1 MGFAEERTV
10 MAKQNASLA
19 PAYLFFG
26 CRHPDHDF
34 LYREQLENWDKEGV
48 ICLRPVFSRYQDS
61 EVRYVQHK
69 LWECRK
75 EVYEQ
80 LKNGA
85 KLYLCGEGGGMAV
98 EVKQTI
104 GRIWKEGSGCGNE
117 EMERW
122 MKEELNERFSVDVFI

>member
-1 MGFAEERTV
+1 MGFAEERAV
-10 MAKQNASLA
+10 LVKQNNKLG

-34 LYREQLENWDKEGV
+34 LYRDQLETWDKEGV
-48 ICLRPVFSRYQDS
+48 IQLRPVFSRYQS
-61 EVRYVQHK
+61 TEVRYVQHK

-80 LKNGA
+80 LKDGA
-85 KLYLCGEGGGMAV
+85 KLYLCGEGGGMAL

-104 GRIWKEGSGCGNE
+104 GRIWKEGSDCSDE
-117 EMERW
+117 EMGRW
-122 MKEELNERFSVDVFI
+122 MKEELTERFSVDVFI